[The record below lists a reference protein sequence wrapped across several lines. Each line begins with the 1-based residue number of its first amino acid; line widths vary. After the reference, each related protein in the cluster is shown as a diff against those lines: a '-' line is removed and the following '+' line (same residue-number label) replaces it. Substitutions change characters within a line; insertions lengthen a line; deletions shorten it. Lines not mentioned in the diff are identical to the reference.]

1 MLIRE
6 NVRRCETCNEI
17 TPHSRRVVALPQLL
31 GAVLLAVGAWCC
43 MLAEPWW
50 IVGGFALLAG
60 IFAVLWDRERFWRIA
75 CERCRGKRV
84 DEVRRARPGLGSTTI
99 IDPF

>member
-6 NVRRCETCNEI
+6 SVRRCETCDEV

-31 GAVLLAVGAWCC
+31 GAALLTVGAWCC
-43 MLAEPWW
+43 MRGEPWW
-50 IVGGFALLAG
+50 IVGVPALFAGLFAL
-60 IFAVLWDRERFWRIA
+60 LWDRERFWRVA

-84 DEVRRARPGLGSTTI
+84 EAVRRTRPGLGSTTI
-99 IDPF
+99 IDL